1 MQGLQTTGL
10 QFAEIIWFELGHIGL
25 RGNPTPLSSQ
35 GYLPLEANLCS
46 RATKLFELMLVTL
59 SHRCQASAQKK

>member
-25 RGNPTPLSSQ
+25 RGNPTLLKDICLLSNLHNPFFSSTCFVFHRAKHQ
-35 GYLPLEANLCS
+35 LKKLES
-46 RATKLFELMLVTL
+46 D
-59 SHRCQASAQKK
+59 